1 MRRIA
6 FELNGQDCGHLGG
19 FDKNDWT
26 RNSVPYGNEPFF
38 FFKWYKSIYSYIE
51 STEKYWQTLIISAD
65 VFKTINVLHFVT

>member
-38 FFKWYKSIYSYIE
+38 FLSGINPFIH
-51 STEKYWQTLIISAD
+51 TLNQLKNIG
-65 VFKTINVLHFVT
+65 KR